1 MATDKTYSLTRAL
14 SNAQTHNSPEFG
26 EHYRLSKENEG
37 WKSKFSI
44 GSAATRQGMSTIQVP
59 WLALRPDKL
68 KKRQKRDL
76 STATG
81 ASGTF
86 TVGTDV
92 QLGVQASLRPT
103 SIMAKL
109 PVTFLE
115 NCQGSVVLPRISSGV
130 SPSQLSELQNFTSAD
145 PAFSATHAGPQRLS
159 ASVTFSRQLLQQS
172 VNSSIDAVLANELCR
187 AISFALDT
195 NLISGSGVNGQA
207 IGLINQSA
215 TSTNTYVAAGGWGQ
229 VIGVQKQL
237 EDNFI
242 DADSAC
248 WLVSTQTAKVWRT
261 TLRTGNSARYILDQS
276 SRVNN
281 VDAYVSSFI
290 PASSDATILADWTQL
305 VVATFGQGVEL
316 TFDPFTKASTGEVV
330 ITANLYY
337 QFFCRRPQAFVV
349 STNPGSIF
357 TS

>member
-14 SNAQTHNSPEFG
+14 SNAQTHNSPEF
-26 EHYRLSKENEG
+26 ETHYKLAKENEG

-59 WLALRPDKL
+59 WLALRPDKKL
-68 KKRQKRDL
+68 KKRDL

-187 AISFALDT
+187 AISFQLDT
-195 NLISGSGVNGQA
+195 NLIAGSGVNGQA
-207 IGLINQSA
+207 IGLINQNA
-215 TSTNTYVAAGGWGQ
+215 TSTNTYVAAGAWGQ
-229 VIGVQKQL
+229 LMSAQKQI
-237 EDNFI
+237 EDNSI
-242 DADSAC
+242 DADNAFWLISSA
-248 WLVSTQTAKVWRT
+248 TAKTWRT
-261 TLRTGNSARYILDQS
+261 TLRTGNTARYVLDQS
-276 SRVNN
+276 SRVGEIS
-281 VDAYVSSFI
+281 AYATSFI
-290 PASSDATILADWTQL
+290 PASSDQTVLADFTQL

-349 STNPGSIF
+349 STNAGSIF